1 MLLVYARPVMRAVR
15 CLEGGY
21 SGLDL
26 CLLGQEDLEF
36 PRLLLADVDVGVD
49 P

>member
-1 MLLVYARPVMRAVR
+1 MGTVGR
-15 CLEGGY
+15 LEGGY

-36 PRLLLADVDVGVD
+36 IGLLAAEDGVD